1 MAFSHQR
8 AEPLDIVGAQRLGGC
23 QRAGVLRDDVVGT
36 PVDERVQFI
45 AGSLQLRQIDIT
57 QCLDAEVGSRGFALL
72 AAGVV
77 LTAHQPALHLRVDDH
92 HPQLVGDG
100 GRLGLQAAAVDEQ
113 RMPVLA
119 QCRDELIHDA
129 ATAADELVLGLLAQQ
144 RDVAQAG
151 IEPEGRLQRLAHG
164 HFQRSR
170 RAEACTLRHVAAD
183 HHIQPMG
190 QRAETLDEDIDDA
203 ADVVGPALVTV
214 LGTCISS
221 ELVALVVI
229 VGSHDPDAIV
239 GTRRDGDFGGEVDG
253 AGQHE
258 TVVVVGVLADQ
269 VDTTRCADDVGGCG
283 VQFLLQ
289 QGGCVL
295 DGVGG
300 GLAGAHDRKEVGC
313 GGVMPGVSGACRD
326 EPVVSCG
333 MLAMKASGNLA
344 RK

>member
-1 MAFSHQR
+1 M
-8 AEPLDIVGAQRLGGC
+8 
-23 QRAGVLRDDVVGT
+23 VGT
-36 PVDERVQFI
+36 PVDERVQLI
-45 AGSLQLRQIDIT
+45 AGSLQLGQVDIT
-57 QCLDAEVGSRGFALL
+57 QCLDAEVGGRSLALL

-77 LTAHQPALHLRVDDH
+77 FTAHQPALHLRINDH

-100 GRLGLQAAAVDEQ
+100 GRLGFQAAAVDEQ

-119 QCRDELIHDA
+119 QCRYELIHDA

-151 IEPEGRLQRLAHG
+151 IEPESGLQCLAHG
-164 HFQRSR
+164 HFQGCR
-170 RAEACTLRHVAAD
+170 RTEACTLRHVAT
-183 HHIQPMG
+183 HHHVQPMG

-239 GTRRDGDFGGEVDG
+239 GARRDGNFGGEVDG

-258 TVVVVGVLADQ
+258 TVIVVGVLADQ
-269 VDTTRCADDVGGCG
+269 VDTTRCTDDVGGRG

-289 QGGCVL
+289 QGGGVL

-313 GGVMPGVSGACRD
+313 GGSCPACMA
-326 EPVVSCG
+326 PAG
-333 MLAMKASGNLA
+333 MNPSRLAGCL
-344 RK
+344 R